1 MYKPQTFK
9 MLGLS
14 LVVCRNKEGKYL
26 AVKESRNRGWWVAGG
41 RVDPPEEFVAAAIRE
56 AKEEAGIDVEIKGV
70 LRVEASAMAGVQRM
84 KFIFYAEPKDENQ
97 KPKSEAD
104 EESEE
109 ARWLTLEEI
118 KGLQKETPGW
128 RGPELH
134 DWAEY
139 LDKGGIIYPLS
150 MFVYEGSDVKLE
162 TKSAVKTI
170 ADL

>member
-1 MYKPQTFK
+1 MKKAQCFK

-41 RVDPPEEFVAAAIRE
+41 RVDPPEQFVPAAIRE
-56 AKEEAGIDVEIKGV
+56 VKEEAGIDVEIKGV
-70 LRVEASAMAGVQRM
+70 LRVEAAGIGEVQRM

-97 KPKSEAD
+97 KPKSVPD

-118 KGLQKETPGW
+118 KALQKETPGW

-139 LDKGGIIYPLS
+139 LDKGGIIYPLEL
-150 MFVYEGSDVKLE
+150 FVFEGSDVELV
-162 TKSAVKTI
+162 TKSAIKTI